1 MVAHG
6 RKKKKKS
13 LTESIGLYNAGFRM
27 LESFDLETILF
38 WP

>member
-6 RKKKKKS
+6 KGEKKS
-13 LTESIGLYNAGFRM
+13 LAENIGLYDAGFRM
-27 LESFDLETILF
+27 LESFDLEMILF